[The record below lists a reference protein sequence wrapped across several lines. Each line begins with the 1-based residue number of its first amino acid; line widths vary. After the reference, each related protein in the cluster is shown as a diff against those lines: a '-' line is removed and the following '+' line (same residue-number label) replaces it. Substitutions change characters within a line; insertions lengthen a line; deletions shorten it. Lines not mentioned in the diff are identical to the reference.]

1 MYLDARYNPIL
12 SEDRDLTTGS
22 ARYTRSSYDVM
33 GRVVFQAYPS
43 AIATASVGVNM
54 EYDALGR
61 MTRQL
66 TTDGITLGQI
76 AYLSG
81 NRMQATDA
89 DGRITTTSFQAFGS
103 PAYDNALVI
112 SAPEGQTTTMARDVF
127 GMIQSVN
134 QSGGGASLTRSTSYD
149 AYYRPCKTL
158 DPEGGATLNGYNAAS
173 QMIWQARGQAST
185 AACTTTA
192 PVGAITMT

>member
-1 MYLDARYNPIL
+1 VPTCAEYALITNP
-12 SEDRDLTTGS
+12 DQT
-22 ARYTRSSYDVM
+22 TRSAVID
-33 GRVVFQAYPS
+33 
-43 AIATASVGVNM
+43 NN
-54 EYDALGR
+54 GR

-66 TTDGITLGQI
+66 TTDGVTLGQI

-173 QMIWQARGQAST
+173 QMIRRNRGQTLRFPLIFSST
-185 AACTTTA
+185 GMLVGHSIVAVALTA
-192 PVGAITMT
+192 IAGLR